1 MSTPA
6 SEAPAPSNDF
16 PPAPWHLRGQMY
28 FSVWMVPAARVQV
41 RLDPAFELLTFA
53 GRACAAACFVDYQE
67 GSVLTYGELFGAV
80 SVKARDSGHRGL
92 TVTHMWVD
100 SERSMRGGRAL
111 WGMPKEM
118 ARFELVHPPPGAGI
132 FAGAGWEARG
142 GELARVRFKALG
154 GLPRGTRI
162 PLNLPDLQVLHGRVH
177 APRGAIRFS
186 PRLLRGAE
194 WSIPPESPLASLGI
208 VGASPWMSGQVRDF
222 EWNLDAAAPVA

>member
-6 SEAPAPSNDF
+6 SEAPSPSNDY

-28 FSVWMVPAARVQV
+28 FSLWMVPAERVRVQ
-41 RLDPAFELLTFA
+41 LDPAFELLTFA
-53 GRACAAACFVDYQE
+53 GRACVGASFVDYQE
-67 GSVLTYGELFGAV
+67 GSVLTYGELFGAI

-100 SERSMRGGRAL
+100 SESSMRGGRAL

-118 ARFELVHPPPGAGI
+118 ARFELAHPPPGAGV
-132 FAGAGWEARG
+132 FAGAGWDARG

-154 GLPRGTRI
+154 GLPRGVRI
-162 PLNLPDLQVLHGRVH
+162 PLGLPNLQMLHGRVH
-177 APRGAIRFS
+177 APHGAVRFT

-194 WSIPPESPLASLGI
+194 WSIPAESPLASLGI
-208 VGASPWMSGQVRDF
+208 AGASPWVSGQVRDF
-222 EWNLDAAAPVA
+222 EWNLDAATPVS

>member
-1 MSTPA
+1 VSTPA
-6 SEAPAPSNDF
+6 SETPSSSQDY
-16 PPAPWHLRGQMY
+16 PPAPWRLRGQMY
-28 FSVWMVPAARVQV
+28 FSIWMVPAERVQV

-67 GSVLTYGELFGAV
+67 GSVLTYGELFGAL

-118 ARFELVHPPPGAGI
+118 ARFELAHQPPGTGT
-132 FAGAGWEARG
+132 FAGAGWDARG

-154 GLPRGTRI
+154 GLPRLVRI
-162 PLNLPDLQVLHGRVH
+162 PLGLPNLQVLQGRVH
-177 APRGAIRFS
+177 APKGAIHFS

-194 WSIPPESPLASLGI
+194 WSIPAESPLASLGI
-208 VGASPWMSGQVRDF
+208 VGARPWVSAQVRDF
-222 EWNLDAAAPVA
+222 DWTLDAATPVA

>member
-1 MSTPA
+1 MSTPS
-6 SEAPAPSNDF
+6 SEAPAPSNDY
-16 PPAPWHLRGQMY
+16 PPSPWQLCGQMY
-28 FSVWMVPAARVQV
+28 FSVWMVPAERVQV
-41 RLDPAFELLTFA
+41 RLEPAFELLTFA
-53 GRACAAACFVDYQE
+53 GRACVAASFVDYQE

-118 ARFELVHPPPGAGI
+118 ARFELAHQPPGAGA
-132 FAGAGWEARG
+132 FAGAGWDARG

-154 GLPRGTRI
+154 GLPRGVRI
-162 PLNLPDLQVLHGRVH
+162 PMNLPDLQVLHGRVH
-177 APRGAIRFS
+177 TPNGAIRFS

-194 WSIPPESPLASLGI
+194 WSIPAESPLASLGI
-208 VGASPWMSGQVRDF
+208 AGASPWVSGQVRDF
-222 EWNLDAAAPVA
+222 EWNLAAATPVA